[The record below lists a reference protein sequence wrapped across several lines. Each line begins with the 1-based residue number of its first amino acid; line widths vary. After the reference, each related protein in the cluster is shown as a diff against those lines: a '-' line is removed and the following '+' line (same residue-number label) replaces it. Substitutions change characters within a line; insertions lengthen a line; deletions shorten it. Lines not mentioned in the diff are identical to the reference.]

1 MGRLLSMATLGLM
14 TLMTSGAGQT
24 ADDRETIAVIGT
36 GRVGGALGPRLG
48 ALGYPVTYGSRTPD
62 SDKVS
67 ALLAESGPQSRAA
80 QPGDAVANAGIV
92 ILAVPWQAID
102 TTLAAV
108 GPLDGKIVIDIT
120 NALQMNDKRMM
131 EMSVDTSAGEIIQQ
145 RLPKAIVVKAFN
157 AVGSHVMADPA
168 AAGGP
173 VTIPLAGDDAA
184 AKARVAALVEELG
197 FDSLDVGPV
206 GHARYLEGMAV
217 LYMVPYMSGRTDEAF
232 EYYLRTGTAPKRDF
246 EVRPAE

>member
-1 MGRLLSMATLGLM
+1 MGRLLSMVTLGMM
-14 TLMTSGAGQT
+14 TLMTAGAGRT
-24 ADDRETIAVIGT
+24 ADDKETIAVIGT

-48 ALGYPVTYGSRTPD
+48 ALGYPVIYGSRTPD
-62 SDKVS
+62 SDKVA
-67 ALLAESGPQSRAA
+67 ALVA
-80 QPGDAVANAGIV
+80 Q
-92 ILAVPWQAID
+92 
-102 TTLAAV
+102 
-108 GPLDGKIVIDIT
+108 IVIDIT
-120 NALQMNDKRMM
+120 NALQMNAQRMM

-145 RLPKAIVVKAFN
+145 QLPGAAVVKAFN

-168 AAGGP
+168 AGGGP
-173 VTIPLAGDDAA
+173 VTIPVAGDDAA

-197 FDSLDVGPV
+197 FDSLDVGPLA
-206 GHARYLEGMAV
+206 HARYLEGMAV

>member
-1 MGRLLSMATLGLM
+1 MATLGMM
-14 TLMTSGAGQT
+14 TLMTAGAGHT
-24 ADDRETIAVIGT
+24 ADDKETIAVIGT

-48 ALGYPVTYGSRTPD
+48 ALGYPVIYGSRTPD
-62 SDKVS
+62 SDKV
-67 ALLAESGPQSRAA
+67 ATLVAQSGERSRAA
-80 QPGDAVANAGIV
+80 LPGEAVNDAGIV

-102 TTLAAV
+102 TTLASLGA
-108 GPLDGKIVIDIT
+108 LDGKIVIDIT
-120 NALQMNDKRMM
+120 NALQMNEQRMM

-145 RLPKAIVVKAFN
+145 RLPGAAVVKAFN

-168 AAGGP
+168 AGGGP
-173 VTIPLAGDDAA
+173 VTVPLAGDDAA

>member
-1 MGRLLSMATLGLM
+1 MAMLGLL
-14 TLMTSGAGQT
+14 TLMTSGAGH
-24 ADDRETIAVIGT
+24 AAGDRETIAVIGT

-48 ALGYPVTYGSRTPD
+48 ALGYPVIYGSRTPD
-62 SDKVS
+62 RDRVA
-67 ALLAESGPQSRAA
+67 ALVARSGAQSRAA
-80 QPGDAVANAGIV
+80 LPGESVNGADIV

-102 TTLAAV
+102 TTLASL

-120 NALQMNDKRMM
+120 NALQMNAQRMM
-131 EMSVDTSAGEIIQQ
+131 EMSVATSAGEIIQQ
-145 RLPKAIVVKAFN
+145 RLSGAHVVKAFN

>member
-1 MGRLLSMATLGLM
+1 MVTLGMM
-14 TLMTSGAGQT
+14 TLMTAGAGRT
-24 ADDRETIAVIGT
+24 ADDKETIAVIGT

-48 ALGYPVTYGSRTPD
+48 ALGYPVIYGSRTPD
-62 SDKVS
+62 SDKVA
-67 ALLAESGPQSRAA
+67 ALVA
-80 QPGDAVANAGIV
+80 Q
-92 ILAVPWQAID
+92 
-102 TTLAAV
+102 
-108 GPLDGKIVIDIT
+108 IVIDIT
-120 NALQMNDKRMM
+120 NALQMNAQRMM

-145 RLPKAIVVKAFN
+145 QLPGAAVVKAFN

-168 AAGGP
+168 AGGGP
-173 VTIPLAGDDAA
+173 VTIPVAGDDAA

-197 FDSLDVGPV
+197 FDSLDVGPLA
-206 GHARYLEGMAV
+206 HARYLEGMAV